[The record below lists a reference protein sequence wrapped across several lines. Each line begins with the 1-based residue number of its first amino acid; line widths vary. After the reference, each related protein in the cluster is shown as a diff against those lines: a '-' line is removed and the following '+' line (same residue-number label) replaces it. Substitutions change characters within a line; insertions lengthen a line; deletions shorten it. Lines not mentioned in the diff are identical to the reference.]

1 MEKTEHALRIRMS
14 YSLYRK
20 FKVLCA
26 AKDLSIPKQIE
37 ELIRHFVQI
46 QEENDRRMPREKK

>member
-1 MEKTEHALRIRMS
+1 MEKEEHALRIRIT

-26 AKDLSIPKQIE
+26 SKDLSIPKQVE

-46 QEENDRRMPREKK
+46 QEENDRRMPKEKK